1 MLKYYIIANSGE
13 KDFVTHEDNAIAY
26 VENFP
31 ADIWVT
37 ENTEWAQRVGATETT
52 KEAAQTRL
60 NDYIDY
66 LRSIYVQS
74 TPEDIYPEYIELP

>member
-1 MLKYYIIANSGE
+1 MLKYYIIDNPGE
-13 KDFVTHEDNAIAY
+13 KDFVTYEDNAIAY
-26 VENFP
+26 IENFP
-31 ADIWVT
+31 ANIWVT

-52 KEAAQTRL
+52 KESAQTLL

-66 LRSIYVQS
+66 LRSVYVQS

>member
-1 MLKYYIIANSGE
+1 MLKYYIIVNTGE
-13 KDFVTHEDNAIAY
+13 KNFVTYQDNEIAH
-26 VENFP
+26 VSSFP

-37 ENTEWAQRVGATETT
+37 ENIAWAERVGATETT

-66 LRSIYVQS
+66 LRSVYVES

>member
-13 KDFVTHEDNAIAY
+13 KDFVTYEDNIIAY

-31 ADIWVT
+31 DDIWVT
-37 ENTEWAQRVGATETT
+37 ENTAWAERVGATETT

-66 LRSIYVQS
+66 LRFTYVQS
-74 TPEDIYPEYIELP
+74 TPEDMYPEYIELP